1 MFLKPISTLEKK
13 YLFFKAGLLLHQIP
27 ALPPCQ
33 AHLPGRQLPH
43 HFILSTTIIPHIFRA
58 SFKILLHPLLL
69 LLLLYPWL
77 WWPSSLMRGCLLICY
92 PAWVRQLLQIFH
104 TLVIF
109 WCTGYEVKLQLQFF
123 WNISDTRVWWNL
135 FNNTLCWCVILPA
148 VAIET
153 IHWTKQINVIILF
166 FPEIWKK
173 SCFSSFFSLGPWGA
187 ISNTSL

>member
-69 LLLLYPWL
+69 HLLPSPWL
-77 WWPSSLMRGCLLICY
+77 WWPSSSMRGCLLICY

-104 TLVIF
+104 TVIIN
-109 WCTGYEVKLQLQFF
+109 WCIGYEVKLQLQFF

-135 FNNTLCWCVILPA
+135 FNNTLFWCVILPA
-148 VAIET
+148 EAMET

-166 FPEIWKK
+166 SPAIWKQ
-173 SCFSSFFSLGPWGA
+173 SCFSSFFSLSLWGA
-187 ISNTSL
+187 TSNDTL